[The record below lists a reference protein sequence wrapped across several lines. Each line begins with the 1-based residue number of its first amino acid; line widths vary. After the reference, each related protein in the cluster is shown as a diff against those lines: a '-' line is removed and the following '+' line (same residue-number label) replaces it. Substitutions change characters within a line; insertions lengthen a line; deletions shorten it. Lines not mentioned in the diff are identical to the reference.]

1 MGQDS
6 IAVGQGEGETV
17 AASTHIG
24 LSAVDLHTEVNII
37 FNAKYNSHYST
48 GCVKTWNH
56 PKYRSTFECFWDLR
70 KNILS

>member
-24 LSAVDLHTEVNII
+24 LSAVDLHTELNI

-48 GCVKTWNH
+48 GCVKT
-56 PKYRSTFECFWDLR
+56 
-70 KNILS
+70 